1 MEKVIKERKVAV
13 LVSPNYGAG
22 WYSWNSGYKELLF
35 HPKLVEMVEQGKR
48 DEITKKWIKD
58 NLNINMQPLGA
69 EDLIIEW
76 LPVGTQFMIYEYDGY
91 ESLCTLSDLKLI
103 TA

>member
-1 MEKVIKERKVAV
+1 M
-13 LVSPNYGAG
+13 N
-22 WYSWNSGYKELLF
+22 
-35 HPKLVEMVEQGKR
+35 
-48 DEITKKWIKD
+48 KD